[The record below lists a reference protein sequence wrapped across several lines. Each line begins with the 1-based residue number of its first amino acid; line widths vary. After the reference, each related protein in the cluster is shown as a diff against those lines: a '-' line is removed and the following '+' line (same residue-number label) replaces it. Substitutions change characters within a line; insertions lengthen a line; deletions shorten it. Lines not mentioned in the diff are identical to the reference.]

1 MKYPILRPLATLA
14 IAWNIGFVITH
25 WGAPVIVTKTQVV
38 AMTKPKAEDAAK
50 QLLYPKAYKCWKK
63 LALLETSTIDP
74 LAKNPSS
81 SARGVG
87 QLLASTYDNLGMRHT
102 KDEVSQV
109 VAMLAYIGRKYGSG
123 GPCAAYQFHLK
134 HGYY

>member
-1 MKYPILRPLATLA
+1 MKYPFRRLIATLA

-25 WGAPVIVTKTQVV
+25 WGAPVIVTKTEVV
-38 AMTKPKAEDAAK
+38 AMTKPKAEDVAK
-50 QLLYPKAYKCWKK
+50 QLLTSKAFKCWHK

-74 LAKNPSS
+74 FAKNPRS

-87 QLLASTYDNLGMRHT
+87 QLLSSTYDNLGMKHT
-102 KDEVSQV
+102 NDEVSQV

>member
-1 MKYPILRPLATLA
+1 MNRSVLHIVAALA
-14 IAWNIGFVITH
+14 ISWNFGFIVTH
-25 WGAPVIVTKTQVV
+25 WGSPVIVTKTQVV
-38 AMTKPKAEDAAK
+38 AMDKPKAEDVAK
-50 QLLYPKAYKCWKK
+50 QLLTTQNYRCWKK
-63 LALLETSTIDP
+63 LALLETSNINP
-74 LAKNPSS
+74 KAKNPNS

-87 QLLASTYDNLGMRHT
+87 QLLQSTYDNLGMKHS

-123 GPCAAYQFHLK
+123 GPCAAYQFHIK